1 MSYVLWNSN
10 NYYSFKGGVNIADK
24 NSKVSENV
32 PGPYY
37 VDNSCISCQ
46 ICTDEAPDHFK
57 MADNNSTSYV
67 FKQPEN
73 DEEKKLCEKAL
84 SICPVDAIGNDG

>member
-1 MSYVLWNSN
+1 M
-10 NYYSFKGGVNIADK
+10 ADK
-24 NSKVSENV
+24 NNKMPENV

-37 VDNSCISCQ
+37 VDDNCIACQ
-46 ICTDEAPDHFK
+46 VCADEAPDHFK
-57 MADNNSTSYV
+57 MGDDNSGAYV

-73 DEEKKLCEKAL
+73 DEEKKACEKAL

>member
-37 VDNSCISCQ
+37 VDESCISCQ

-73 DEEKKLCEKAL
+73 DEEIKLCEKAL